1 MRKLKVNFA
10 KIFLFILAI
19 IMPISVTGVVGAFT
33 NIYEKNVAS
42 AETSAINYYRNYIE
56 DVSVTNNN
64 FNSSTV
70 TSISSNPSGWSR
82 QVSDS
87 RSTAGIINVGDNF
100 DNYKNGTYYLSV
112 NPSKKSSDSQI
123 LMINSKTSSSDVK
136 LAREGYSSS
145 SLTLSANSYYSFQVS
160 FKSDTNYTEE
170 VTYYPSGGSTG
181 VANDV
186 TIYQSNFNAAE
197 FGEYVAMT
205 YRSTTYYALKELTDD
220 NLTFDTSVTSNRA
233 FYYDGSYV
241 GFLHDFTPE
250 DDDTTTTPIYV
261 SLEDVT
267 KITVP
272 AGVNMITNPSE
283 TNNTTSF
290 SEDYTTDAIDFTEY
304 EDYLRFERD
313 GITYYVSKSNV
324 NYTVRE
330 GAKYYTCSITFQ
342 PNTNSYTSGSYKLSQ
357 GSQYYSQ
364 RTDYVSRNEYG
375 QGSIYVSGL
384 TDEDG
389 NEVELSYEK
398 VLSTEWTTFYF
409 FIATGDTEQTVN
421 IELWLGAKSAENVST
436 IESTG
441 VVFFDEVKVQRYSE
455 NYFYDTYFDYLENKE
470 FEIGYENENGNFIN
484 STEYSTVKFANLN
497 SYNEIELGDEFNF
510 DFEDTDITALKGF
523 KKTAGSGNAQ
533 IVGLN
538 KDAFEHATGK
548 SYAGSNL
555 NVYEN
560 IEADGSVTITE
571 NNQALAL
578 WADDNYVEVTSTNG
592 IPIDLHKMYKITV
605 DYKLI
610 DVTGTAYLKI
620 QENDSVI
627 NNYGLNESFYTLSD
641 GSVSGTSNGSSN
653 FNNSYNTLTIYVK
666 GSDLYNSELD
676 LTLALGSSDE
686 SATGCVVF
694 DDIRVEEVTFAEFEE
709 AENSVELGVLS
720 TSPSIENGYFNST
733 ENTDFDFPLTPA
745 SWTIEEGSGLTY
757 SGVFNTKS
765 EEYQKYQEK
774 ALEYED
780 ESDNPYLWA
789 TYGNPKDSNNSNTNS
804 NNVLM
809 VANLSPSYQT
819 VTSPTFTIN
828 ANSYYKLNFKYFT
841 RSIDPS
847 DLASFKLS
855 VYTDQDVLLFEDE
868 NVLSS
873 NAWEDYSVY
882 FQTFEG
888 AENVYVVIEFGTST
902 DLKLGLVYFDNF
914 ELETI
919 DSTVYNSLPDT
930 ANKVDMTD
938 YYLNLPTN
946 VITDDIYE
954 FSSDAYTGSSNT
966 ENSVGGIVT
975 DNFFVSNGLDDFL
988 IEKENEDDEIK
999 LFYIRTNT
1007 ATSHTIESLY
1017 NFDLTSGNYYK
1028 LSFML
1033 KTKFV
1038 YNGSNG
1044 DEDFDINEQT
1054 YGATVG
1060 LTGFDYMTEL
1070 KSNDEY
1076 QEYTLYIH
1084 ATEDTT
1090 AHLYIALVSD
1100 HALTTGSMVVYNVNF
1115 EDISTDDD
1123 SEPQEYTTAQEA
1135 IDSSDYDINSNRVA
1149 IGEATDTEDDDSGD
1163 DSTEED
1169 TSDDTSGNDY
1179 TWLLYVSSIITAL
1192 AIIVAIV
1199 GYYLRKIKIKKI
1211 ETKRKETYDRKGSLH
1226 RDVLRQEAEQ
1236 ERAKEIEKLE
1246 QDIKKFESELENIE
1260 KEHKEKVV
1268 KLRKEENKVVS
1279 KSTEKEFKLFAQ
1291 KRDVLTE
1298 KIDILKHQLE
1308 NVKSPEYLLSLER
1321 KKFMESEAK
1330 QKQLD
1335 KESKMINKKKEE
1347 EKKAKEN
1354 KKNKK

>member
-1 MRKLKVNFA
+1 M
-10 KIFLFILAI
+10 
-19 IMPISVTGVVGAFT
+19 
-33 NIYEKNVAS
+33 
-42 AETSAINYYRNYIE
+42 
-56 DVSVTNNN
+56 
-64 FNSSTV
+64 
-70 TSISSNPSGWSR
+70 
-82 QVSDS
+82 
-87 RSTAGIINVGDNF
+87 
-100 DNYKNGTYYLSV
+100 
-112 NPSKKSSDSQI
+112 
-123 LMINSKTSSSDVK
+123 
-136 LAREGYSSS
+136 
-145 SLTLSANSYYSFQVS
+145 
-160 FKSDTNYTEE
+160 
-170 VTYYPSGGSTG
+170 
-181 VANDV
+181 
-186 TIYQSNFNAAE
+186 
-197 FGEYVAMT
+197 
-205 YRSTTYYALKELTDD
+205 
-220 NLTFDTSVTSNRA
+220 
-233 FYYDGSYV
+233 
-241 GFLHDFTPE
+241 
-250 DDDTTTTPIYV
+250 
-261 SLEDVT
+261 
-267 KITVP
+267 
-272 AGVNMITNPSE
+272 
-283 TNNTTSF
+283 
-290 SEDYTTDAIDFTEY
+290 
-304 EDYLRFERD
+304 
-313 GITYYVSKSNV
+313 
-324 NYTVRE
+324 
-330 GAKYYTCSITFQ
+330 
-342 PNTNSYTSGSYKLSQ
+342 
-357 GSQYYSQ
+357 
-364 RTDYVSRNEYG
+364 
-375 QGSIYVSGL
+375 
-384 TDEDG
+384 
-389 NEVELSYEK
+389 
-398 VLSTEWTTFYF
+398 
-409 FIATGDTEQTVN
+409 
-421 IELWLGAKSAENVST
+421 
-436 IESTG
+436 
-441 VVFFDEVKVQRYSE
+441 
-455 NYFYDTYFDYLENKE
+455 
-470 FEIGYENENGNFIN
+470 
-484 STEYSTVKFANLN
+484 
-497 SYNEIELGDEFNF
+497 
-510 DFEDTDITALKGF
+510 
-523 KKTAGSGNAQ
+523 
-533 IVGLN
+533 
-538 KDAFEHATGK
+538 
-548 SYAGSNL
+548 
-555 NVYEN
+555 
-560 IEADGSVTITE
+560 
-571 NNQALAL
+571 
-578 WADDNYVEVTSTNG
+578 
-592 IPIDLHKMYKITV
+592 
-605 DYKLI
+605 
-610 DVTGTAYLKI
+610 
-620 QENDSVI
+620 
-627 NNYGLNESFYTLSD
+627 
-641 GSVSGTSNGSSN
+641 
-653 FNNSYNTLTIYVK
+653 
-666 GSDLYNSELD
+666 
-676 LTLALGSSDE
+676 
-686 SATGCVVF
+686 
-694 DDIRVEEVTFAEFEE
+694 
-709 AENSVELGVLS
+709 
-720 TSPSIENGYFNST
+720 
-733 ENTDFDFPLTPA
+733 
-745 SWTIEEGSGLTY
+745 TY

-809 VANLSPSYQT
+809 VANLSPGYQT
-819 VTSPTFTIN
+819 VTSPTFTIS
-828 ANSYYKLNFKYFT
+828 ANSYYQLNFKYFT

-855 VYTDQDVLLFEDE
+855 VYTDQDILLFEDE

-873 NAWEDYSVY
+873 NAWDDYSVY

-1149 IGEATDTEDDDSGD
+1149 IGEATDTEEDDSSD

-1169 TSDDTSGNDY
+1169 TSDDISGNDY

-1236 ERAKEIEKLE
+1236 ERAKEI
-1246 QDIKKFESELENIE
+1246 
-1260 KEHKEKVV
+1260 
-1268 KLRKEENKVVS
+1268 
-1279 KSTEKEFKLFAQ
+1279 
-1291 KRDVLTE
+1291 
-1298 KIDILKHQLE
+1298 
-1308 NVKSPEYLLSLER
+1308 
-1321 KKFMESEAK
+1321 
-1330 QKQLD
+1330 
-1335 KESKMINKKKEE
+1335 
-1347 EKKAKEN
+1347 
-1354 KKNKK
+1354 